1 MSRPMATVL
10 FRICS
15 WKCHWTLSVGGK
27 FIILASLP
35 FSVLFLQLTAVWPA
49 TVVIIDHGEW
59 EKKGPVAARMK
70 GGDKIGAK
78 PKTDIGVMM
87 LDLQSDHFCSHK
99 QGCCFWNL
107 LDSETRAQ
115 ISWVFQLESLN
126 QGPSANSVFSV
137 TERHPHPVV
146 QLPKLVSLILELVG
160 WSVGPWGPL
169 PDLQHW
175 RGGAWYWYC
184 RPAFCHSV
192 PWSQS
197 RSTSMPKKFGR

>member
-1 MSRPMATVL
+1 
-10 FRICS
+10 
-15 WKCHWTLSVGGK
+15 
-27 FIILASLP
+27 
-35 FSVLFLQLTAVWPA
+35 
-49 TVVIIDHGEW
+49 
-59 EKKGPVAARMK
+59 
-70 GGDKIGAK
+70 
-78 PKTDIGVMM
+78 MM

-126 QGPSANSVFSV
+126 QGPPANSVFSV

-146 QLPKLVSLILELVG
+146 QLPKLVSLIPELVG

-169 PDLQHW
+169 PDLHW

-197 RSTSMPKKFGR
+197 WSTLMPKKLEDRSFVVCSLYIYNYITVKGFMYSNLLVDKGIYEFVPSCHQSKVLLAWLPLSGKNQP